1 MVELRRIFKKS
12 SIFEFFLSILHLFYI
27 FLFFLKLATTSILYM
42 ASKYNERRER
52 GRGAPS
58 PCKRDH
64 MGIFFVESDLTAF
77 RNLFP
82 KIKRFA

>member
-1 MVELRRIFKKS
+1 MIEMRRIFKKS
-12 SIFEFFLSILHLFYI
+12 SIFENFLSIIHLFYI
-27 FLFFLKLATTSILYM
+27 FLFFLKLTTTSNLYIT
-42 ASKYNERRER
+42 SKYNERRER

-64 MGIFFVESDLTAF
+64 MGIFFVESALTAF

-82 KIKRFA
+82 KTKRFA